1 MNVETHMH
9 KLKAGE
15 TFFYSPFL
23 KIKAV
28 TRDYKNVIRKHCDC
42 LGKKT
47 FNSLKTG

>member
-28 TRDYKNVIRKHCDC
+28 TCDYKNVIRHFLCDYR
-42 LGKKT
+42 KKT
-47 FNSLKTG
+47 FNSL